1 MPADRYAVKLTRR
14 AVRDVVDL
22 QTYLVEVMEAI
33 FTLRE
38 TPQRGHTLTGSLHGA
53 RALEFSL
60 PGGAYR
66 AAYVV
71 DDRTRVC
78 RVLAIGPH
86 ESFHE
91 MAERRYAALTPKP

>member
-1 MPADRYAVKLTRR
+1 MPTERYTVRLTPR

-33 FTLRE
+33 FSLRDA
-38 TPQRGHTLTGSLHGA
+38 PQRGHTLTGSLKGA

-71 DDRTRVC
+71 DDRIHIC
-78 RVLAIGPH
+78 RVFAIGPH
-86 ESFHE
+86 ENFYE
-91 MAERRYAALTPKP
+91 LAQRRYAALTQKT